1 MAGYKERAKE
11 MGSGDVFSVLH
22 KMAEENCFRWEPL
35 KWGFEYVY
43 CQERLY
49 LIRDKETRAMYLE
62 YGSNPMD
69 ALEKVSDMLEN
80 LGGGQE

>member
-22 KMAEENCFRWEPL
+22 KMVEENCFRWEPL

-49 LIRDKETRAMYLE
+49 LIRDKESGAMYLE

-80 LGGGQE
+80 LGGGQ

>member
-1 MAGYKERAKE
+1 MAGYKEKAKE
-11 MGSGDVFSVLH
+11 MSSGDVFSVLH

-49 LIRDKETRAMYLE
+49 LIRDKERAEPCIWNMEAARGMRWTKSAICL
-62 YGSNPMD
+62 
-69 ALEKVSDMLEN
+69 KT
-80 LGGGQE
+80 